1 MTPIPSELALQ
12 TVSTMTSPLPGS
24 VLPELLLATI
34 LFSDLSTVSVISHPA
49 PYLSDDVRWGVCAP
63 LAFRVITLRV
73 FAVQGA
79 SRSLDYCPGA
89 AEFWLHLRSA
99 PKMSGLASTTL
110 KSTKYRLPSSDSF
123 FWPENRPITWI
134 CGRGSRLSDSS
145 FFWADA

>member
-1 MTPIPSELALQ
+1 MTPTLSRLDL
-12 TVSTMTSPLPGS
+12 TMVSTMKSPPRGS

-34 LFSDLSTVSVISHPA
+34 LFSNLSTVGVVSHPD
-49 PYLSDDVRWGVCAP
+49 PDLFDDVCRDVRAP

-89 AEFWLHLRSA
+89 AESWLHLRSV

-123 FWPENRPITWI
+123 FCPENRPITWI

-145 FFWADA
+145 FFWDDA